1 MLKEKLTCIVMG
13 MLRRGHYNFVDMY
26 QREIISAIKAA
37 VKQAVIEVVA
47 GTEQSGDQ
55 SLDEQL
61 KTLSV
66 DEWTLLMSNTSR
78 VLLNLLRRVKVFK
91 TFNLICTFEAIKQ
104 KKKSDHFNYNSFSN
118 YSRKVMKLC

>member
-1 MLKEKLTCIVMG
+1 MG

-104 KKKSDHFNYNSFSN
+104 KKKVTTLIITVFLIILE
-118 YSRKVMKLC
+118 RL